1 MMRPASAAHA
11 AAYRPSMTCR
21 IPLLL
26 AALALAAAVPSHA
39 HDTWFAPQGANQL
52 TLGTGNRFP
61 VTELAVDD
69 KYFAR
74 RGCIAA
80 DGTPRSLDKQRFA
93 DTATH
98 LRTAPGAAACFVQLD
113 AFDVELADDKI
124 ALYFKEIRPP
134 QAVLDAWQ
142 QMRGRGLPFRE
153 RYIKSARIEL
163 DAAAAARPV
172 GTVMDAVRLA
182 PAGAPT
188 VGSEA
193 EFQVLR
199 DGKPLA
205 DFNVELV
212 NERSPIGLWH
222 RTDAQGRIRA
232 RLPLPGRW
240 VLRGTDLRVAAG
252 DATRWESWFVTY
264 AFEVAR

>member
-1 MMRPASAAHA
+1 MRA
-11 AAYRPSMTCR
+11 AAFACALSC
-21 IPLLL
+21 
-26 AALALAAAVPSHA
+26 AAGAARA
-39 HDTWFAPQGANQL
+39 HDTWFAPNGAGSV
-52 TLGTGNRFP
+52 TSPSLGTGNRFP
-61 VTELAVDD
+61 VMELAVDD
-69 KYFAR
+69 KYFAK

-80 DGTPRSLDKQRFA
+80 DGARRALDKQRFA

-134 QAVLDAWQ
+134 QPVVEAWQ
-142 QMRGRGLPFRE
+142 QMRVRGLPFKE
-153 RYIKSARIEL
+153 RYVKSARIEL
-163 DAAAAARPV
+163 DAAAATRRV
-172 GTVMDAVRLA
+172 GTVMDTVRLA
-182 PAGAPT
+182 PAGVPT

-199 DGKPLA
+199 DDQPLA

-232 RLPLPGRW
+232 KLPLPGRW

-252 DATRWESWFVTY
+252 DATRFESWFVTY
-264 AFEVAR
+264 AFEVRR

>member
-1 MMRPASAAHA
+1 MRAALFTLALSCIA
-11 AAYRPSMTCR
+11 AA
-21 IPLLL
+21 
-26 AALALAAAVPSHA
+26 AHA
-39 HDTWFAPQGANQL
+39 HDTWFAPNGASSATAL

-61 VTELAVDD
+61 VMELAVDD
-69 KYFAR
+69 KYFAK
-74 RGCIAA
+74 RGCVAA
-80 DGTPRSLDKQRFA
+80 DGTPRRLDKQRFA

-134 QAVLDAWQ
+134 QPVLDAWQ
-142 QMRGRGLPFRE
+142 QMRARGLPFKE
-153 RYIKSARIEL
+153 RYVKSARIEL
-163 DAAAAARPV
+163 DAAAATRRV
-172 GTVMDAVRLA
+172 GTVMDTVRVA
-182 PAGAPT
+182 PEGVPT
-188 VGSEA
+188 LGSEA

-199 DGKPLA
+199 DGQPLA

-232 RLPLPGRW
+232 KLPLPGRW

-252 DATRWESWFVTY
+252 NATRFESWFVTY

>member
-1 MMRPASAAHA
+1 VSASTVRA
-11 AAYRPSMTCR
+11 AAYRLPMKLL
-21 IPLLL
+21 PALPLL
-26 AALALAAAVPSHA
+26 AALATAPVRA
-39 HDTWFAPQGANQL
+39 HDTWFAPGSAGGL

-69 KYFAR
+69 KYFAK

-80 DGTPRSLDKQRFA
+80 DGAPRALDKQRFA

-98 LRTAPGAAACFVQLD
+98 LRTGAGAAACFVQLD

-134 QAVLDAWQ
+134 QAVLDTWQ
-142 QMRGRGLPFRE
+142 QMRARGLPFKE

-163 DAAAAARPV
+163 DAAVAARPV
-172 GTVMDAVRLA
+172 GTVMDALRLA
-182 PAGAPT
+182 PSGPLS

-193 EFQVLR
+193 EFQLLR
-199 DGKPLA
+199 DGQPLA

-212 NERSPIGLWH
+212 NERSPVGLWH

-232 RLPLPGRW
+232 KLPLPGRW
-240 VLRGTDLRVAAG
+240 VLRGTVLRVAAG
-252 DATRWESWFVTY
+252 DATRWESWFITY
-264 AFEVAR
+264 SFSVAR

>member
-1 MMRPASAAHA
+1 MRHITDLTLWAVLALCASA
-11 AAYRPSMTCR
+11 
-21 IPLLL
+21 
-26 AALALAAAVPSHA
+26 VQA
-39 HDTWFAPQGANQL
+39 HDTWFAPQAANAL

-61 VTELAVDD
+61 VMELAVDD
-69 KYFAR
+69 KYFAQ

-80 DGTPRSLDKQRFA
+80 DGKPRALDKQRFA

-98 LRTAPGAAACFVQLD
+98 LRTAAGAAACFVQLD

-124 ALYFKEIRPP
+124 ALYFQEIRPP
-134 QAVLDAWQ
+134 QAVLEAWQ
-142 QMRGRGLPFRE
+142 QMRARGLPFKE

-163 DAAAAARPV
+163 DAAAATRPV
-172 GTVMDAVRLA
+172 GTVMDALRLA
-182 PAGAPT
+182 PAGAPA
-188 VGSEA
+188 VGAEA

-199 DGKPLA
+199 DGQPLP

-232 RLPLPGRW
+232 KLPLPGRW

-252 DATRWESWFVTY
+252 DATRWESWFITY
-264 AFEVAR
+264 SFQVAR

>member
-1 MMRPASAAHA
+1 MKPLLLPALSL
-11 AAYRPSMTCR
+11 S
-21 IPLLL
+21 LLL
-26 AALALAAAVPSHA
+26 AAAPARG
-39 HDTWFAPQGANQL
+39 HDTWFAPAGPNQL

-69 KYFAR
+69 KYFAK
-74 RGCIAA
+74 RGCVAA
-80 DGTPRSLDKQRFA
+80 DGTPRALDKQRFA

-113 AFDVELADDKI
+113 AFDVELADDKL

-134 QAVLDAWQ
+134 QSVLDAWQ
-142 QMRGRGLPFRE
+142 QMRARGLPFKE

-163 DAAAAARPV
+163 DASAAARPV
-172 GTVMDAVRLA
+172 GTVMDALRLA
-182 PAGAPT
+182 PAGALA
-188 VGSEA
+188 VGTEA

-212 NERSPIGLWH
+212 NERSPLGLWH
-222 RTDAQGRIRA
+222 RTDAQGRLRA
-232 RLPLPGRW
+232 KLPLPGRW
-240 VLRGTDLRVAAG
+240 VLRGTDLRLAAS
-252 DATRWESWFVTY
+252 DATRWESWFMTY
-264 AFEVAR
+264 SFEVAR

>member
-1 MMRPASAAHA
+1 MRAALFTITLSCIA
-11 AAYRPSMTCR
+11 AA
-21 IPLLL
+21 
-26 AALALAAAVPSHA
+26 ALA
-39 HDTWFAPQGANQL
+39 HDTWFAPNGAGSVTSL

-61 VTELAVDD
+61 VMELAVDD

-80 DGTPRSLDKQRFA
+80 DGAPRALDKQRFT

-98 LRTAPGAAACFVQLD
+98 LRTASGAAVCFVQLD

-134 QAVLDAWQ
+134 QAALAAWQ
-142 QMRGRGLPFRE
+142 QMRARGLPFKE

-163 DAAAAARPV
+163 DASAAARPV
-172 GTVMDAVRLA
+172 GTVMDALRVA
-182 PAGAPT
+182 PAGALT

-199 DGKPLA
+199 DGQPLT

-212 NERSPIGLWH
+212 NERSPVGLWT
-222 RTDAQGRIRA
+222 RTDAQGRA
-232 RLPLPGRW
+232 RMKLPLPGRW

-252 DATRWESWFVTY
+252 DATRFESWFVTY